1 MAFASD
7 LQNILSMTVLLGV
20 VVSAISLIIAA
31 VSITNIMIISVQER
45 KPEIGLMRVIGTTRR
60 QITLM
65 FLFESGL
72 IGLFGSLAG
81 VVISV
86 ILISLPLLLI
96 LHDVSYLLLPSVWI
110 YIPLGVAVGILVCVI
125 SGLYPA
131 IKAARLNPVE
141 AIG

>member
-1 MAFASD
+1 
-7 LQNILSMTVLLGV
+7 
-20 VVSAISLIIAA
+20 
-31 VSITNIMIISVQER
+31 TNIMIISVQER

-72 IGLFGSLAG
+72 IGLFGSVVG

-86 ILISLPLLLI
+86 VVISLPLLLI